1 MKRRIVI
8 LNLVLAG
15 AVVFAGLQLRNQWQA
30 ARAREAATL
39 RRPAAKPAPAPPYY
53 PLPGT
58 EPVLAAGYK
67 DIAQK
72 MLFDPSRNSTIVV
85 EVQAPPPP
93 KPMPALP
100 RYHGQM
106 NLGGITA
113 LLSDTSNSPQKS
125 VKPGE
130 AIGEFKLV
138 DVNTQEL
145 VFEWEGQ
152 QVHKRLDELADRGGP
167 PSNGQPAPAGPAPPP
182 PPPVAKTPT
191 GPGEATPQGYKTCNP
206 NDSTPDGAVVD
217 GFRKVSLATPFGSAC
232 RWDPIGK

>member
-72 MLFDPSRNSTIVV
+72 MMSLR
-85 EVQAPPPP
+85 
-93 KPMPALP
+93 
-100 RYHGQM
+100 RG
-106 NLGGITA
+106 
-113 LLSDTSNSPQKS
+113 
-125 VKPGE
+125 VKLN
-130 AIGEFKLV
+130 A
-138 DVNTQEL
+138 N
-145 VFEWEGQ
+145 
-152 QVHKRLDELADRGGP
+152 
-167 PSNGQPAPAGPAPPP
+167 
-182 PPPVAKTPT
+182 
-191 GPGEATPQGYKTCNP
+191 Y
-206 NDSTPDGAVVD
+206 
-217 GFRKVSLATPFGSAC
+217 
-232 RWDPIGK
+232 

>member
-93 KPMPALP
+93 KPMPAKGAP
-100 RYHGQM
+100 K
-106 NLGGITA
+106 LGPQQFVAASKKAEAVPALTPKLMAELEKLSSLRASGI
-113 LLSDTSNSPQKS
+113 LNDQ
-125 VKPGE
+125 
-130 AIGEFKLV
+130 EFE
-138 DVNTQEL
+138 NAR
-145 VFEWEGQ
+145 
-152 QVHKRLDELADRGGP
+152 KRLLARG
-167 PSNGQPAPAGPAPPP
+167 
-182 PPPVAKTPT
+182 
-191 GPGEATPQGYKTCNP
+191 
-206 NDSTPDGAVVD
+206 
-217 GFRKVSLATPFGSAC
+217 
-232 RWDPIGK
+232 

>member
-8 LNLVLAG
+8 LNVVLA
-15 AVVFAGLQLRNQWQA
+15 AVVVFAGLQLRNQWQA
-30 ARAREAATL
+30 AKAREAATL
-39 RRPAAKPAPAPPYY
+39 RAAPVKPAPPPPYS
-53 PLPGT
+53 PLPGA
-58 EPVLAAGYK
+58 EPVLSAGYQ

-72 MLFDPSRNSTIVV
+72 MLFDPSRNSTVVV
-85 EVQAPPPP
+85 EVPAPPPP

-106 NLGGITA
+106 NLDGVAA
-113 LLSDTSNSPQKS
+113 LLSETSNSAQIA
-125 VKPGE
+125 VKPGDT
-130 AIGEFKLV
+130 IGEFKLV

-152 QVHKRLDELADRGGP
+152 QVHKRLDELADRGAP
-167 PSNGQPAPAGPAPPP
+167 QSNATGASGGAPPP
-182 PPPVAKTPT
+182 PPAAVAKTPT

-217 GFRKVSLATPFGSAC
+217 GFRKVSLATPFGAAC
-232 RWDPIGK
+232 RWDPVGK